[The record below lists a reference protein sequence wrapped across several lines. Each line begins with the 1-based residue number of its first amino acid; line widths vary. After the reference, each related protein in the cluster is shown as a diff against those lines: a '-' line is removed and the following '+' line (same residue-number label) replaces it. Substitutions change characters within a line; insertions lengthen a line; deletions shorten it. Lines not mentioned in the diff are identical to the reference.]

1 MQMGRGS
8 VTLHPPFL
16 HLLTAKLKITSGAYM
31 NKNNTLAKSTF
42 IIAIG
47 TFLPKLASFIT
58 LPILTG
64 CLTKEQYGTYD
75 IITVLVSLY
84 LPSLTLQIK
93 SAAFRFLL
101 DVREDREKQKGIITN
116 IMFLT
121 VPIAVIS
128 LLILYIFLPGIT
140 SAVKL
145 WICGYYLADILVNT
159 VRQVARGLGKNLD
172 YSISAIISAFGKMV
186 FAVIFVWGLKLGLI
200 GGTIALCL
208 ASLLSLLYIACR
220 LKIWKYM
227 DFKLVDK
234 EITKSMLGYS
244 WPIVPNEM
252 SLWVM
257 NMSDRLIVT
266 QVLGIAVNAIYSAST
281 KIPQLIN
288 LAQSALNLAWQ
299 ECAALSVKD
308 KDSSDYYTEMF
319 NTMLKLQ
326 GGAFG
331 VVIGSAPVLFPI
343 LIRGSYEEAY
353 TQIPILCA
361 GLFFS
366 GMAIYLGGIYL
377 AFKASKSV
385 GLTTMGAAVINII
398 VDISLIN
405 FIGIY
410 AASISTLVS
419 YICLFIFRSINIRK
433 LTTIRYNF
441 KTFAIVLFFM
451 VVEVVLFY
459 QGTLVFNIIN
469 AVLGYSVCILLNM
482 DIIKAMFHAI
492 AKKLKNS

>member
-1 MQMGRGS
+1 
-8 VTLHPPFL
+8 
-16 HLLTAKLKITSGAYM
+16 M
-31 NKNNTLAKSTF
+31 NKKNSLAKSTF
-42 IIAIG
+42 IISIG

-84 LPSLTLQIK
+84 LPSLTLQVK

-101 DVREDREKQKGIITN
+101 DVREDKIKQKKIITN
-116 IMFLT
+116 IISLT
-121 VPIAVIS
+121 VPISVIS
-128 LLILYIFLPGIT
+128 LLILLLFLPGA
-140 SAVKL
+140 SYAVKL

-159 VRQVARGLGKNLD
+159 VRQIARGLGKNLD
-172 YSISAIISAFGKMV
+172 YSISAIISAFGKMT
-186 FAVIFVWGLKLGLI
+186 FAVIFVWGLKWGLT

-208 ASLLSLLYIACR
+208 ASLMSLIYITCR
-220 LKIWKYM
+220 LKIWKYI
-227 DFKLVDK
+227 DFKLLDK
-234 EITKSMLGYS
+234 NVTKSMLGYS

-266 QVLGIAVNAIYSAST
+266 EVLGITVNAVYAAAT

-326 GGAFG
+326 GGVFG
-331 VVIGSAPVLFPI
+331 VVIGSAPILFKI
-343 LIRGSYEEAY
+343 LIKGSYEEAY
-353 TQIPILCA
+353 AQIPILCA

-385 GLTTMGAAVINII
+385 GFTTIGAAVINII
-398 VDISLIN
+398 VDISLIK

-419 YICLFIFRSINIRK
+419 YICLFIFRSVNIQK
-433 LTTIRYNF
+433 LTKIKYNF
-441 KTFAIVLFFM
+441 KTLTIILLIMA
-451 VVEVVLFY
+451 VEVILFY

-469 AVLGYSVCILLNM
+469 AVLGYSVCLLLNK
-482 DIIKAMFHAI
+482 DIIKAMFI
-492 AKKLKNS
+492 TIGKKLKKS

>member
-1 MQMGRGS
+1 
-8 VTLHPPFL
+8 
-16 HLLTAKLKITSGAYM
+16 M
-31 NKNNTLAKSTF
+31 NKKNSLAKSTF
-42 IIAIG
+42 IISIG

-84 LPSLTLQIK
+84 LPSLTLQLK

-101 DVREDREKQKGIITN
+101 DVREDKEKQKKIITN
-116 IMFLT
+116 IFSLT
-121 VPIAVIS
+121 VPISVIS
-128 LLILYIFLPGIT
+128 LLILFIFLPGAS
-140 SAVKL
+140 SAVRL

-159 VRQVARGLGKNLD
+159 VRQMARGLGKNLD
-172 YSISAIISAFGKMV
+172 YSISAIISAFGKMI
-186 FAVIFVWGLKLGLI
+186 FAVIFVWGLKWGLI

-208 ASLLSLLYIACR
+208 ASLMSLIYIVCR
-220 LKIWKYM
+220 LKIWKYIDM
-227 DFKLVDK
+227 TLIDK
-234 EITKSMLGYS
+234 SVTKSMLGYS

-266 QVLGIAVNAIYSAST
+266 NVLGITVNAVYAAAT

-299 ECAALSVKD
+299 ECAALTVKD
-308 KDSSDYYTEMF
+308 KDSNDYYTEMF

-326 GGAFG
+326 GGVFG
-331 VVIGSAPVLFPI
+331 VVVGSAPILFKI
-343 LIRGSYEEAY
+343 LIKGAYEEAY
-353 TQIPILCA
+353 AQIPILCA

-377 AFKASKSV
+377 AFKASKNV
-385 GLTTMGAAVINII
+385 GFTTIGAAVVNIV

-419 YICLFIFRSINIRK
+419 YICLFIFRSVNIRK
-433 LTTIRYNF
+433 LVKIKYNF
-441 KTFAIVLFFM
+441 KTLAIILLIM
-451 VVEVVLFY
+451 SVEVILFY
-459 QGTLVFNIIN
+459 QRTPMFNIIN
-469 AVLGYSVCILLNM
+469 AVFGYSVCLILNK
-482 DIIKAMFHAI
+482 DIIKAMFVTI
-492 AKKLKNS
+492 GKKFKRS